1 MIHKKNTLSSAELAN
16 LWKVYMIENLLIPY
30 KIPMINTCQDEEV
43 KSVLLFALELSKKC
57 VHQIEN
63 VYRQENHVLPIGFR
77 KEDMNSEAPA
87 LFTDNFYLLYIHEM
101 AKLGFRIGSQVIE
114 ITDRNDILD
123 IFYNM
128 LNDYKDLYRRTLNL
142 LISKDLY
149 PHSPKLPIPQKVDFI
164 NEQSYLTGWFGK
176 KRPLNAEEIVR
187 VHSTADRNAI
197 SQALLLGFS
206 KVVKDEEIKKYIERG
221 IKNTNQ
227 IIDDMHQILI
237 NENLNMTK
245 IYDNEVSD
253 STVSP
258 YSDRLILFHVAQMGA
273 GSIGIYGSDL
283 GSVLRKDIGMKYV
296 KMMGEALLYGE
307 DGINLLIKKGW
318 IEEPPKNER

>member
-1 MIHKKNTLSSAELAN
+1 MIHKKNTLSSAELAI

-63 VYRQENHVLPIGFR
+63 VYRQENHILPIGFR

-149 PHSPKLPIPQKVDFI
+149 PHSPKLPIPQKADFI